1 MCKNLKDIIK
11 FYSDIIWHYS
21 IVILGFIP
29 RIHEKQPLSRHY
41 RACPDNLDPRN
52 KSEDDYRKKMSVKP
66 EDDKKLVKFE
76 YDNLVAQCGRSMIE
90 MLGVLA
96 IIGVLSVG
104 GIAGYSKAMEKFKI
118 NKTIQQISEIA
129 ANIRTLY
136 AQQKDFNGLN
146 NETAIQMGVIPDD
159 LDTITGG
166 YSGSIIHAWGNG
178 VVIYGNLNYFHII
191 FNPMTKEACMA
202 LATTDWG
209 NISSTGV
216 VGIGINNFTYVITA
230 IDDLDHCAT
239 KSVGNGYFAC
249 SQSLPISPA
258 VAAQYCG
265 KSDGAGTVYNG
276 FLISFKK

>member
-1 MCKNLKDIIK
+1 M
-11 FYSDIIWHYS
+11 Y
-21 IVILGFIP
+21 
-29 RIHEKQPLSRHY
+29 
-41 RACPDNLDPRN
+41 
-52 KSEDDYRKKMSVKP
+52 
-66 EDDKKLVKFE
+66 KKLE
-76 YDNLVAQCGRSMIE
+76 NGRSMIE

-166 YSGSIIHAWGNG
+166 YSGSIIHAWGND

-191 FNPMTKEACMA
+191 FSPMTKEACMA

-216 VGIGINNFTYVITA
+216 VGIGINNFTYV
-230 IDDLDHCAT
+230 L
-239 KSVGNGYFAC
+239 
-249 SQSLPISPA
+249 
-258 VAAQYCG
+258 
-265 KSDGAGTVYNG
+265 
-276 FLISFKK
+276 